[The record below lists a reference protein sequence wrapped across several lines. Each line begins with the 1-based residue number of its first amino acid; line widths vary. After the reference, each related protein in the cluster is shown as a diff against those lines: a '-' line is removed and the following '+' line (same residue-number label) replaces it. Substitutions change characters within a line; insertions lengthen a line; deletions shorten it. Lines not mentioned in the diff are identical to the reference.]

1 MAVSRSAICKRKQI
15 HAVFNLLIY
24 QLQIIFPK
32 LLPDVSRPDQYGGN
46 NQIDNI
52 VNP

>member
-1 MAVSRSAICKRKQI
+1 MAVSRSAICKRRQI

-32 LLPDVSRPDQYGGN
+32 LLPDVSVLTNKTEAQTPFSKCS
-46 NQIDNI
+46 
-52 VNP
+52 